1 MKTKHS
7 SVVRFWCLLTVFRVN
22 WARNLQAGA
31 PTINVTKHMVD
42 MKPTTRQ
49 DISYNLDLVNRNGSS
64 ALMYS
69 ERKCCISRCTL
80 TL

>member
-7 SVVRFWCLLTVFRVN
+7 SVVLFSCLLTLIQAN
-22 WARNLQAGA
+22 LARNLQAGA
-31 PTINVTKHMVD
+31 PNSNVTKHVQVD

-69 ERKCCISRCTL
+69 EREC
-80 TL
+80 

>member
-7 SVVRFWCLLTVFRVN
+7 SVVLFSCLLTLIQAN

-31 PTINVTKHMVD
+31 PNSNVTKHVVD

-69 ERKCCISRCTL
+69 KREC
-80 TL
+80 